1 MGTQRR
7 EHVVGGVVVGVVA
20 VCCLLTDHLS
30 PVTSSRKHDERKF
43 TDYSARPPE
52 SAAPRSHMR
61 VSMRVSMPAS
71 GFSSSQQMFLAVWLN
86 S

>member
-1 MGTQRR
+1 M
-7 EHVVGGVVVGVVA
+7 GGVVVGVVA

-30 PVTSSRKHDERKF
+30 PSDQQQKTHDERKF

-71 GFSSSQQMFLAVWLN
+71 GFSSSQQMLLAVWLN